1 MPIVRI
7 TEIPENRRDAY
18 VDIELEVR
26 SFRAATAVVVKDLRD
41 SVCSKEYSGRV
52 TNLWLHNVRQ
62 SGGFATR
69 NGKHTDSWVMYEYIE
84 GK

>member
-7 TEIPENRRDAY
+7 TAIPENRRDTY
-18 VDIELEVR
+18 VEVEMEVR
-26 SFRAATAVVVKDLRD
+26 NFRAATAVVVKDFRD
-41 SVCSKEYSGRV
+41 SVCAKDYMRRV
-52 TNLWLHNVRQ
+52 TKLWLHNVRQ

-69 NGKHTDSWVMYEYIE
+69 NGTHRDEWVMYEYIE